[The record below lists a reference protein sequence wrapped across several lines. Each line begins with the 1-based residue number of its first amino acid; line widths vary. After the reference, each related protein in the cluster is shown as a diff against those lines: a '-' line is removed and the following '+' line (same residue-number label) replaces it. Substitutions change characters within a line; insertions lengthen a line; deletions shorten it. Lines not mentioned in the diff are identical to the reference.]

1 MSAIYVGE
9 PPTSGKV
16 VLETTAGELEIE
28 LWSKEAPK
36 ACRNFVQLCA
46 EGYYDGT
53 IFHRVVPGWIV
64 QGGDPTGT
72 GEGGASIYDKPFA
85 DEFHSRL
92 RFNRRGLLGMANTAP
107 DQNSSQF
114 FITLS
119 STPELQRKNTL
130 FGTVVGDSVFNA
142 LRLGE
147 GEIDTDSERPIH
159 PKSITRARVLDNPF
173 ADMVL
178 RTMPKP
184 SNIPSDSEAK
194 ARVKKARTVKNI
206 KLLSFADADDD
217 EDDIL
222 TATSN
227 KRSKIKSSHDL
238 LDFDPMLSKKKVA
251 DMAIAN
257 TIRTA
262 APKSNTGLSET
273 KEHADTASGDSSKT
287 NLTNASGAARS
298 HAKEAK
304 PKGLKDK
311 DKKAKR
317 HKKGVDEDAL
327 LTRLGSFKAKIRS
340 TKTGSDNSSWLA
352 HSLRYSNSEDQSIQ
366 SRSATVEDYVVVDPR
381 QSKDS

>member
-28 LWSKEAPK
+28 LWSKETPK

-46 EGYYDGT
+46 EGYYNGT
-53 IFHRVVPGWIV
+53 IFHRVVPGWVV

-72 GEGGASIYDKPFA
+72 GGGGASIYGKPFA

-107 DQNSSQF
+107 DENSSQF

-147 GEIDTDSERPIH
+147 GEIDTDSERPMH
-159 PKSITRARVLDNPF
+159 PKSIKQARVLDNPF

-178 RTMPKP
+178 RTVSKP
-184 SNIPSDSEAK
+184 LNIPSDSKAK
-194 ARVKKARTVKNI
+194 TQVKRARTLKNK
-206 KLLSFADADDD
+206 KLLSFADVDDD
-217 EDDIL
+217 EEDIL
-222 TATSN
+222 TN
-227 KRSKIKSSHDL
+227 PGNRKPRIRSSHDL
-238 LDFDPMLSKKKVA
+238 LDCDPMLVKNKDENVNTADPIEPATPESNSGFAEAQRNIIATADGSSKISVTNTGRA
-251 DMAIAN
+251 DRSPAKE
-257 TIRTA
+257 TK
-262 APKSNTGLSET
+262 PKSSRAT
-273 KEHADTASGDSSKT
+273 
-287 NLTNASGAARS
+287 R
-298 HAKEAK
+298 
-304 PKGLKDK
+304 
-311 DKKAKR
+311 AKR

-340 TKTGSDNSSWLA
+340 TKTGSDDSNWLA
-352 HSLRYSNSEDQSIQ
+352 HSLRYSNSENQSSQ
-366 SRSATVEDYVVVDPR
+366 SRRPAVEDCVVVDPR
-381 QSKDS
+381 QSKHS